1 MKGPAVYFFVQQ
13 KTLAVEPEL
22 YSKHIPKI
30 FQNSVG
36 MMVEVNK
43 NSLKHLPEQIATN
56 AYKTRVQSTFS
67 KPVSNRTNQLHPII
81 YTYRM

>member
-22 YSKHIPKI
+22 YSKRIPKI
-30 FQNSVG
+30 FQNPVG

-43 NSLKHLPEQIATN
+43 NSLKHLPEQIATI
-56 AYKTRVQSTFS
+56 ACKTRVQSTFS
-67 KPVSNRTNQLHPII
+67 KPASTKTNLLHPII
-81 YTYRM
+81 

>member
-1 MKGPAVYFFVQQ
+1 
-13 KTLAVEPEL
+13 
-22 YSKHIPKI
+22 
-30 FQNSVG
+30 

-43 NSLKHLPEQIATN
+43 NSLKHLPEEITTN

-67 KPVSNRTNQLHPII
+67 KPALNRTNPLHPII